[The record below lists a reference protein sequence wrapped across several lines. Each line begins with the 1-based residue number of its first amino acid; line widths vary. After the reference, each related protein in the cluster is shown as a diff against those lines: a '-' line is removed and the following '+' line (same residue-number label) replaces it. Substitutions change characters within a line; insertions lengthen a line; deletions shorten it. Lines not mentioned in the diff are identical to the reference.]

1 MMNSYHDLELTKL
14 RHLIEDLNKEIIR
27 SKEQEQRLLEQF
39 SSMNNELVTLQ
50 RELTKN
56 NMKLTEAR
64 EDAVHANEAKT
75 EFLALLSHE
84 FRTPLNGILG
94 MAEVLSLSELSEEQ
108 RQSVSVIQESSH
120 ILLHLINDLLDLS
133 KLEAG
138 EMKLNPSSMDLRA
151 IVKHVT
157 LLLSQKVSDK
167 GNRIVADMDSSLFER
182 FAGDSARMTQILTN
196 LAGNANKFTNNGLIR
211 IRIIVLSQ
219 TEYEQKLRIEVT
231 DNGIGISQAEQDM
244 LFKPYS
250 QTREGQ
256 KSEHGGTGLGLSIC
270 KSFVELMGGKIG
282 VISEQDAGSTFWI
295 EVSFSFPSAKVTGEA
310 SDAATYSM
318 RRTNSLHRAEQ
329 SKIQHPILLA
339 EDNGINRKVVLVQL
353 KKLGITNVET
363 VENGEAAVS
372 AYLSKPYSLILMD
385 NLMPKLGGIEATE
398 KIRQIERDEMKR
410 HTPIIAL
417 TGNVFPGERD
427 KCIQAGMD
435 DYIAKPISLDALKE
449 IIQRWVTG
457 RDDQI
462 LNQETMA
469 ELMDLGDDQDSE
481 LLSTLLEM
489 YQNDT
494 PDKINR
500 LIQYVK
506 DRNYSSTI
514 EVSHDLKSSS
524 LSLGIHYLSTLFAA
538 IEEAAKSGRL
548 DSIDCLLEALMPA
561 YLEACTAMEK
571 HL

>member
-1 MMNSYHDLELTKL
+1 MNSYHDLEMTKL

-295 EVSFSFPSAKVTGEA
+295 EVSFPSAKVTGEA

-435 DYIAKPISLDALKE
+435 DYIAKPLSLDALRE

-469 ELMDLGDDQDSE
+469 ELMDLGDDQDSG

-571 HL
+571 QL

>member
-1 MMNSYHDLELTKL
+1 MNSYHDLELTKL

-256 KSEHGGTGLGLSIC
+256 KSEHGGTALGLSIC

-295 EVSFSFPSAKVTGEA
+295 EVSFPSAKVTGEA

-435 DYIAKPISLDALKE
+435 DYIAKPLSLDALRE

-469 ELMDLGDDQDSE
+469 ELMDLGDDQDSG

-571 HL
+571 QL

>member
-1 MMNSYHDLELTKL
+1 MNSDHDLEMTRL

-27 SKEQEQRLLEQF
+27 SKEQEQRLLQEF

-56 NMKLTEAR
+56 NMKLAEAR
-64 EDAVHANEAKT
+64 EDAVLANEAKT

-157 LLLSQKVSDK
+157 LLLSQKALDK
-167 GNRIVADMDSSLFER
+167 GNRIVADIDSSIFER
-182 FAGDSARMTQILTN
+182 FAGDTARMTQVLTN
-196 LAGNANKFTNNGLIR
+196 LMGNANKFTKNGLIR

-219 TEYEQKLRIEVT
+219 TEQEQRLRIEVT
-231 DNGIGISQAEQDM
+231 DNGIGISQAEQDK

-295 EVSFSFPSAKVTGEA
+295 EVSFPSEKVTGEA
-310 SDAATYSM
+310 SEAATYSM

-427 KCIQAGMD
+427 KCLQAGMD

-449 IIQRWVTG
+449 IIQRWITG

-506 DRNYSSTI
+506 DRNYSRTI
-514 EVSHDLKSSS
+514 EVSHDLKSGS

-538 IEEAAKSGRL
+538 IEEAAKSGCL
-548 DSIDCLLEALMPA
+548 DSIDGLLEGLMPA

>member
-1 MMNSYHDLELTKL
+1 MNSYHDLELTKL

-295 EVSFSFPSAKVTGEA
+295 EVSFPSAKVTGEA

>member
-1 MMNSYHDLELTKL
+1 MNSYHDLEMTKL

-295 EVSFSFPSAKVTGEA
+295 EVSFPSAKVTGEA

-318 RRTNSLHRAEQ
+318 RRTNSLHRADQ
-329 SKIQHPILLA
+329 SNIQHPILLA

-363 VENGEAAVS
+363 VENGEAALS

-385 NLMPKLGGIEATE
+385 NLMPKLSGIEATE

-435 DYIAKPISLDALKE
+435 DYIAKPISLDALRE

-469 ELMDLGDDQDSE
+469 ELMDLGDDQDSG

-571 HL
+571 QL

>member
-295 EVSFSFPSAKVTGEA
+295 EVSFPSAKVTGEA

>member
-1 MMNSYHDLELTKL
+1 MNSYHDLELTKL

>member
-1 MMNSYHDLELTKL
+1 MNSYHDLEMTKL

-157 LLLSQKVSDK
+157 LLLSQKASNK

-231 DNGIGISQAEQDM
+231 DNGIGISQAEQDK

-295 EVSFSFPSAKVTGEA
+295 EVSFPSAMETGESSNA
-310 SDAATYSM
+310 ETYSK
-318 RRTNSLHRAEQ
+318 RRTNSLQRADQ
-329 SKIQHPILLA
+329 SNIQHPILLA

-363 VENGEAAVS
+363 VENGEAAIS

-385 NLMPKLGGIEATE
+385 NLMPKLSGIEATE

-435 DYIAKPISLDALKE
+435 DYIAKPISLDALRE

-469 ELMDLGDDQDSE
+469 ELMDLGDDQDSG

-571 HL
+571 QL

>member
-1 MMNSYHDLELTKL
+1 MNSYHDLELTKL

-167 GNRIVADMDSSLFER
+167 GNRIVADIDSSLFER

-295 EVSFSFPSAKVTGEA
+295 EVSFPSAKVTGEA

>member
-1 MMNSYHDLELTKL
+1 MNSDHDLEMTRL

-27 SKEQEQRLLEQF
+27 SKEQEQRLLQEF

-56 NMKLTEAR
+56 NLRLAEAR

-157 LLLSQKVSDK
+157 LLLSQKALDK
-167 GNRIVADMDSSLFER
+167 GNRIVADIDSSIFER
-182 FAGDSARMTQILTN
+182 FAGDTARMTQVLTN
-196 LAGNANKFTNNGLIR
+196 LMGNANKFTKNGLIR

-219 TEYEQKLRIEVT
+219 TEQEQRLRIEVT
-231 DNGIGISQAEQDM
+231 DNGIGISQAEQDK

-295 EVSFSFPSAKVTGEA
+295 EVSFPSEKVTGEA
-310 SDAATYSM
+310 SEAATYSM

-385 NLMPKLGGIEATE
+385 NLMPKLGGIEAAE

-427 KCIQAGMD
+427 KCLQAGMD

-449 IIQRWVTG
+449 IIQRWITG

-506 DRNYSSTI
+506 DRNYSRTI

-538 IEEAAKSGRL
+538 IEEAAKSGCL
-548 DSIDCLLEALMPA
+548 DSIDGLLEGLMPA

>member
-1 MMNSYHDLELTKL
+1 MNSYHDLEMTRL

-27 SKEQEQRLLEQF
+27 SKEQEQRLLQEF

-56 NMKLTEAR
+56 NMKLAEAR

-231 DNGIGISQAEQDM
+231 DNGIGISQAEQDK

-295 EVSFSFPSAKVTGEA
+295 EVSFPSAVETGESSNA
-310 SDAATYSM
+310 ETYST
-318 RRTNSLHRAEQ
+318 RRTNSLHRADQ
-329 SKIQHPILLA
+329 SNIQHPILLA

-353 KKLGITNVET
+353 KKLGITNVEM
-363 VENGEAAVS
+363 VENGEAAIS

-385 NLMPKLGGIEATE
+385 NLMPKLSGIEATE

-435 DYIAKPISLDALKE
+435 DYIAKPISLDALRE

-469 ELMDLGDDQDSE
+469 ELMDLGDDQDSG

-571 HL
+571 QL

>member
-1 MMNSYHDLELTKL
+1 MNSYHGIEMNRL

-27 SKEQEQRLLEQF
+27 SKEQEHRLLEEF
-39 SSMNNELVTLQ
+39 TSMNNELVTLR
-50 RELTKN
+50 RELNKT

-64 EDAVHANEAKT
+64 ENAVHANEVKT

-94 MAEVLSLSELSEEQ
+94 MAEVLSLSNLSEEQ

-138 EMKLNPSSMDLRA
+138 EMKINPSSMDLRA

-157 LLLSQKVSDK
+157 LLLFQKASSK
-167 GNRIVADMDSSLFER
+167 GNRIVADIDRSLFER

-196 LAGNANKFTNNGLIR
+196 LASNANKFTKNGLIR

-219 TEYEQKLRIEVT
+219 TEQEQSLRIEVT
-231 DNGIGISQAEQDM
+231 DNGIGISQAEQDK

-256 KSEHGGTGLGLSIC
+256 KSEHGGTGLALSIC

-282 VISEQDAGSTFWI
+282 VFSKPDSGSTFWI
-295 EVSFSFPSAKVTGEA
+295 EVSLPSAMETAES
-310 SDAATYSM
+310 SDATTYSN
-318 RRTNSLHRAEQ
+318 RRTNSLHGTDQ
-329 SKIQHPILLA
+329 PKIQHPILLA
-339 EDNGINRKVVLVQL
+339 EVNGINRKVVLVQL
-353 KKLGITNVET
+353 RKLGITNVET

-372 AYLSKPYSLILMD
+372 AYLSKPYSLILID

-417 TGNVFPGERD
+417 TGNMFQGEWD

-435 DYIAKPISLDALKE
+435 DYIANPISLDALKE

-457 RDDQI
+457 RDEQI

-469 ELMDLGDDQDSE
+469 ELMDLGEDQDSE
-481 LLSTLLEM
+481 LLSTLLEL
-489 YQNDT
+489 YRNDT

-506 DRNYSSTI
+506 ERNYSGAI
-514 EVSHDLKSSS
+514 EASHDLKSSS
-524 LSLGIHYLSTLFAA
+524 LCLGIHYLSTLFGA
-538 IEEAAKSGRL
+538 IEEAAKSGHL
-548 DSIDCLLEALMPA
+548 DTIDGLLEALMPA
-561 YLEACTAMEK
+561 YMEACTAMEQ